1 MILDEFRLDGQVAV
15 VTGAGRGLGAV
26 TAVAFAE
33 VGADVVIGSRTHS
46 ELESVAEK
54 IEAVGRRL
62 GDPLDIAAAAV
73 HLASPA
79 ASFLTGKML
88 EVDGG
93 LIVPNLD
100 LPIPDL

>member
-1 MILDEFRLDGQVAV
+1 MKPTFRV
-15 VTGAGRGLGAV
+15 VMALVQTGSRLASGDCGTKISVFALAPIAGRA
-26 TAVAFAE
+26 
-33 VGADVVIGSRTHS
+33 S
-46 ELESVAEK
+46 
-54 IEAVGRRL
+54 
-62 GDPLDIAAAAV
+62 DIAAAAV
-73 HLASPA
+73 YLASPA